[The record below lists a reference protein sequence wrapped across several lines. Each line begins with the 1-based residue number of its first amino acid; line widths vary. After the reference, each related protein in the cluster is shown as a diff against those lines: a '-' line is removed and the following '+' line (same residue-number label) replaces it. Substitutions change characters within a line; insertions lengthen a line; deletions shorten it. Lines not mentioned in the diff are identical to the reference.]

1 MSAPNT
7 LALAAGGLVVVA
19 LSFGAGILGASTVT
33 PQTGAPAS
41 DVRTVPDSAVRGRID
56 EIGRRLTNVEERLRV
71 VEESANAALAK
82 AQEVDDLRRV
92 VQELRTGGVPV
103 AAPPTPE
110 APVEIVAGDGEGQM
124 TPERRAE
131 LEAAQRDKLRRQA
144 EEIVA
149 RNAPGLLKQRLAR
162 IADAT
167 AQGEAD
173 RRSQVYAETKQ
184 MAVLYS
190 LTPQEEDRLR
200 EILGDTSEESV
211 REVAPYLNGG
221 LDRADYTAVKDRL
234 FSVWDARDARMS
246 EVLDEKELEEY
257 RETQKKWREVYGKAL
272 DDMEAARL
280 KR

>member
-1 MSAPNT
+1 MAAPNT

-19 LSFGAGILGASTVT
+19 LSFGAGILGASTVS
-33 PQTGAPAS
+33 APAA
-41 DVRTVPDSAVRGRID
+41 DPAPAVRSVPDSSVRGRLEELD
-56 EIGRRLTNVEERLRV
+56 RRLQNVEARLRV
-71 VEESANAALAK
+71 VEETANAALDK
-82 AQEVDDLRRV
+82 AQDVEDLRRM
-92 VQELRTGGVPV
+92 VQQLQGGTAP
-103 AAPPTPE
+103 APPPTTHE
-110 APVEIVAGDGEGQM
+110 APAEIVAGDGEGQM

-131 LEAAQRDKLRRQA
+131 LEALQREKLRRQA

-190 LTPQEEDRLR
+190 MTPEEEDRLR
-200 EILGDTSEESV
+200 EILADTSEESV
-211 REVAPYLNGG
+211 REIAPYLNGG
-221 LDRADYTAVKDRL
+221 LDRADYTAVKERL
-234 FSVWDARDARMS
+234 FAVWDSRDARMS

-257 RETQKKWREVYGKAL
+257 RETQKRWREVYGKAL
-272 DDMEAARL
+272 DAMEAARL